1 MYVNNR
7 KIRKI
12 KFGGIDLEKE
22 IYLWHNG
29 YMMIEKKTIKND
41 FKVAF
46 FGVKSWEKEIIEK
59 EISKLD
65 TFGVGI
71 FKEEVQD
78 NLELAS
84 KYDVISPFI
93 YSVFDERVLEKL
105 PNLKMIATRSTGV
118 DHIDRKFCEK
128 NKITVTS
135 VPVYGS
141 STVAEYAFALL
152 LAVAKK
158 VVIAHQ
164 SVEDGEFSPEGLT
177 GVDLYG
183 KTLGVIGCGKIG
195 QNVIKIARGFGMKVL
210 GVDGY
215 RDPKLEKK
223 SGFKYTDLETCLKNS
238 DFVTLHVP
246 AIKETYHMINKKNIK
261 LMKPGSY
268 LINTARGAVVETEAI
283 VWALNNAILAG
294 AGLDVTE
301 EEMLVDSMS
310 VVMSNKLSKDNLQDI
325 LSFHLLRDRDDV
337 VFTPHNAF
345 NTKEAIERIV
355 RTTVE
360 NIREFVT
367 K

>member
-1 MYVNNR
+1 M
-7 KIRKI
+7 
-12 KFGGIDLEKE
+12 
-22 IYLWHNG
+22 
-29 YMMIEKKTIKND
+29 IKND
-41 FKVAF
+41 QNINNNRIAF

-59 EISKLD
+59 EISRLD
-65 TFGVGI
+65 TYGIGI

-78 NLELAS
+78 NLNVAKNYEI
-84 KYDVISPFI
+84 ISTFI
-93 YSVFDERVLEKL
+93 YSKIDESVLNKL

-118 DHIDRKFCEK
+118 DHIDRSLCEK
-128 NKITVTS
+128 RNIKITS

-141 STVAEYAFALL
+141 NTVAEYTFALL

-158 VVIAHQ
+158 IVVSHQ
-164 SVEDGEFSPEGLT
+164 SVEEGEFNPEGLT

-183 KTLGVIGCGKIG
+183 KTIGVIGCGKIG

-246 AIKETYHMINKKNIK
+246 AIRETFHMINKKNIK
-261 LMKPGSY
+261 LMKPGSF

-283 VWALNNAILAG
+283 IWALNNKILAG